1 MCRLYFLGIFPWL
14 GKGKGPG
21 NKVEHLVINFLV
33 QYGKRNRASVILQVN
48 VKKKKKNYKRTLNG
62 GINQP
67 TFRYYC
73 LLQGV
78 KRPREITRSLFA
90 IRNVVLF

>member
-1 MCRLYFLGIFPWL
+1 MCCLYFLGIFPWL
-14 GKGKGPG
+14 GKGKGP
-21 NKVEHLVINFLV
+21 VIHFLG
-33 QYGKRNRASVILQVN
+33 QYA
-48 VKKKKKNYKRTLNG
+48 KRTLNG

-78 KRPREITRSLFA
+78 KRPREITRLLFA